1 MFEDFFK
8 RCKPADEV
16 KPSKKR
22 VSKNIAAVRSLI
34 DSETEGI
41 SMTETKRKKRIKP
54 LIIAAA
60 AAVVLLLA
68 GFTAV
73 VRGKHVFSFN
83 SGHSL
88 EQAFDLDLKSRE
100 LTIPEEFMPQD
111 DEFFSS
117 NSVDMT
123 PRELLEKFGITPPIN
138 DNFADVADNKPT
150 VNVNSLDGDT
160 IVDFKYVL
168 YNKTIENN
176 VFFSTR
182 YWSYADNMTGTS
194 HLGLFPGEPTEVIT
208 LKNGAKCMVSAWRA
222 VFSYDGARWE
232 FSVDF
237 DDSMIPDNYGELSKK
252 EQKKIIAEMIEAMP
266 GIETVKQV
274 LRDMEL
280 L

>member
-1 MFEDFFK
+1 MFDDFFSN
-8 RCKPADEV
+8 CKLCDEA
-16 KPSKKR
+16 KPSKRR
-22 VSKNIAAVRSLI
+22 VGKNIAAVRSLI

-83 SGHSL
+83 SGNSL
-88 EQAFDLDLKSRE
+88 EQAFEFDLKSRE
-100 LTIPEEFMPQD
+100 LTIPEEFMPQNGESFFRD
-111 DEFFSS
+111 D
-117 NSVDMT
+117 VDMT

-150 VNVNSLDGDT
+150 VNVDSFYGDT
-160 IVDFKYVL
+160 NVDFKYVL

-182 YWSYADNMTGTS
+182 YWSYADNMTLTS
-194 HLGLFPGEPTEVIT
+194 HMGLFPGEPTEVIT